1 MSNPDYLYSSSSNR
15 NLDFVAWQSSDFKGI
30 SLPARLPQAI
40 PNPAYSLGSRCRWI
54 PNPHT
59 DWGTIIGQIYS
70 PYRLDHSSEVQ
81 WSWLYLLL
89 LDPDS
94 PLQQWLVADWVE
106 EEQLELLASAP
117 SENSNLEGF
126 HEPSS

>member
-1 MSNPDYLYSSSSNR
+1 MSNSDYLYSSSGSR
-15 NLDFVAWQSSDFKGI
+15 NPDFVAWQSSNFKDI
-30 SLPARLPQAI
+30 SLPARLPPAI
-40 PNPAYSLGSRCRWI
+40 PNPTYPLGSRCRWI

-70 PYRLDHSSEVQ
+70 PYHLDHSSEVQ

-94 PLQQWLVADWVE
+94 PSQQWLVADWVE
-106 EEQLELLASAP
+106 EEQLELLTSSS
-117 SENSNLEGF
+117 SENSGLEGF
-126 HEPSS
+126 HEPAP

>member
-1 MSNPDYLYSSSSNR
+1 MSNPDYLYSSSGSR
-15 NLDFVAWQSSDFKGI
+15 NLDFVAWQSSDFKDI
-30 SLPARLPQAI
+30 SLPTRLPQTI
-40 PNPAYSLGSRCRWI
+40 PNSTYPLGSRCRWI

-70 PYRLDHSSEVQ
+70 PYRLGRSSEVR

-94 PLQQWLVADWVE
+94 PSQPWLVADWVE
-106 EEQLELLASAP
+106 EEQLELLVSAP
-117 SENSNLEGF
+117 SENSDLEGF
-126 HEPSS
+126 HEPSP